1 MAVDYLGTG
10 NDDGTNFG
18 RSDDKIGFYGL
29 TTPIV
34 KPSFTYAAVTTNHT
48 IAYSTVWA
56 FVNSSIAMNI
66 VNLVNDMRAQL
77 VALGLV
83 TT

>member
-1 MAVDYLGTG
+1 MAKEFLGTG
-10 NDDGTNFG
+10 NDDGTVFG
-18 RSDDKIGFYGL
+18 RSDEKIGFYGL
-29 TTPIV
+29 ATAIV
-34 KPSFTYAAVTTNHT
+34 KPAFTYAAVTVAA

-56 FVNSSIAMNI
+56 LTNSSQITDV
-66 VNLVNDMRAQL
+66 VNLVNDIRAQM